1 MKTKTQKKHLNKK
14 NNLPTNCQQS
24 KDLKKKTINKKL
36 KHVDKQK
43 EGGKVNKKKQKKV
56 NKEGR
61 KKKKKRIKK
70 RKEKKRKI
78 LNNY

>member
-1 MKTKTQKKHLNKK
+1 LKTKTQKKHLNKK

-43 EGGKVNKKKQKKV
+43 EGARVNKKK
-56 NKEGR
+56 
-61 KKKKKRIKK
+61 
-70 RKEKKRKI
+70 
-78 LNNY
+78 